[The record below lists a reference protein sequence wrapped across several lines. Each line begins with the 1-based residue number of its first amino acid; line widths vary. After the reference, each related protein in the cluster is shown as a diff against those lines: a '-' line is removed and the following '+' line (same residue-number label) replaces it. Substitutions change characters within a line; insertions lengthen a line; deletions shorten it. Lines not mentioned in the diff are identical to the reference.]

1 MCLSDL
7 PDFISHLEKLC
18 LPFYFAVI
26 LTKELR
32 SFIHA
37 FFSLTCLLASRT
49 CPKKQN
55 IPLTW
60 PSTWINH
67 KKMVSCG
74 RKGWEKIGHI
84 NSLITWSIL
93 WHRHLWFLLSI
104 FLEVACF
111 YHSGALLLEV
121 EDAVKSG
128 FIAVPVKYGSTKLG
142 PSWPRNDSLSRWV
155 MYWPVCR
162 LANRALS
169 PLAVARRQMADKWA
183 VFSGRA
189 YVQTSGLG
197 PWFCGSRPGS
207 HQVASGPQKYVG
219 L

>member
-1 MCLSDL
+1 MV
-7 PDFISHLEKLC
+7 EKDG
-18 LPFYFAVI
+18 
-26 LTKELR
+26 KNE
-32 SFIHA
+32 S
-37 FFSLTCLLASRT
+37 SLLL
-49 CPKKQN
+49 
-55 IPLTW
+55 L
-60 PSTWINH
+60 
-67 KKMVSCG
+67 
-74 RKGWEKIGHI
+74 GHI

-93 WHRHLWFLLSI
+93 WHRHLWFLLCI

-121 EDAVKSG
+121 EDAVKSA

-155 MYWPVCR
+155 MYWPVCC

-189 YVQTSGLG
+189 CVQTSGLG

-207 HQVASGPQKYVG
+207 YQVASGPPNTLGYKWNLIPSLNCRNVVPLGYHYFIHGLGTLITNHSLVYHKMRKLCLIVCHFIALSVGNWQK
-219 L
+219 